1 MGRYSD
7 NKPKKSVFKPKRRGA
22 FARHLASQID
32 TEGNNMGLLDRAL
45 VVEPS
50 IPPDPRKGSTKISF
64 SSYR

>member
-1 MGRYSD
+1 MARPRTD
-7 NKPKKSVFKPKRRGA
+7 KRKKRVFSPKRRGA

-32 TEGNNMGLLDRAL
+32 TEGKNMGLIE
-45 VVEPS
+45 VEES